1 MTKLAEKEQI
11 LRKAG
16 YSYEPEREVY
26 INRKA
31 RKVFSV
37 DFLEDHDAKEIANK
51 IHEAASG
58 TEWTFIFNDKPSDS
72 VKRELAK
79 MLDA

>member
-1 MTKLAEKEQI
+1 MTELAEKEQL

-16 YSYEPEREVY
+16 YSYQPDREVY

-31 RKVFSV
+31 RKVFSI
-37 DFLEDHDAKEIANK
+37 DFLEDHDAKEIASK

-58 TEWTFIFNDKPSDS
+58 GEWSFIFNDAPSAS
-72 VKRELAK
+72 VRRELAK

>member
-1 MTKLAEKEQI
+1 MTKLAEKEQL

-16 YSYEPEREVY
+16 YSYEPDREVY

-31 RKVFSV
+31 RKVFSI
-37 DFLEDHDAKEIANK
+37 DFLEDHDAKAIASK
-51 IHEAASG
+51 IREATLGA
-58 TEWTFIFNDKPSDS
+58 EWIFIFNNIPSES